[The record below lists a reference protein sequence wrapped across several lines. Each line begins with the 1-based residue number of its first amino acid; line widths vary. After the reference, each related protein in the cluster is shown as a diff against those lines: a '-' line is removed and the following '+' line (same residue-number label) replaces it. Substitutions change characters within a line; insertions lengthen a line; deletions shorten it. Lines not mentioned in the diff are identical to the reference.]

1 MPADAKRQLVDFL
14 IDHSFEPVM
23 KARPDGR
30 SEAEKR
36 KLDHVQEATRK
47 EIDRYHGYD
56 SARDVVVNFRRDLNS
71 HAAEKVHAEL
81 RDLDLPTIND
91 IRDEFEAKVR
101 DLHVDT

>member
-14 IDHSFEPVM
+14 IDRSFDPVM
-23 KARPDGR
+23 KATPDGR

-36 KLDHVQEATRK
+36 KLDHVQDATRS
-47 EIDRYHGYD
+47 EIERYRGYD

-81 RDLDLPTIND
+81 RELDLPTIND
-91 IRDEFEAKVR
+91 VRDEFEAKAR
-101 DLHVDT
+101 DLHVES